1 MANVIKFGTDGW
13 RAIIAEDFTFANVRA
28 LAASIARYLTET
40 RLGER
45 GVIVGY
51 DTRFGSDRFAES
63 VAQVITAPGTRVR
76 LASDF
81 APPPATSSAI
91 VHAGAGGAVMVTS
104 SHNPASWNGIKY
116 KPEYAGSASPEV
128 IERLE
133 APLDEILAAGEPPR
147 MALHDA

>member
-1 MANVIKFGTDGW
+1 MTNLAVPWRPLAVPGALGGSRDPSNALRLLPRGGRPWNNDGRASNARGWCMTNVIKFGTDGW

-63 VAQVITAPGTRVR
+63 VAQV
-76 LASDF
+76 
-81 APPPATSSAI
+81 
-91 VHAGAGGAVMVTS
+91 
-104 SHNPASWNGIKY
+104 
-116 KPEYAGSASPEV
+116 
-128 IERLE
+128 
-133 APLDEILAAGEPPR
+133 
-147 MALHDA
+147 